1 MKPHDGCYTRIRR
14 SRIHGVGVFAIRR
27 IKKGTLIFSD
37 DNQEIK
43 WIKSEDLR
51 KLPPEI
57 RRLYDD
63 FCIIKDDGKT
73 YGCPSS
79 FNQLTVSWY
88 LNEQRH
94 PQKPNVECRDDYM
107 FYALRDIAVGEELT
121 VDYLTYSEKPRRR

>member
-88 LNEQRH
+88 LNEPRH